1 MLPSAFLSA
10 FARTAAFAAAIAG
23 WAFLAPAGAFAAD
36 GSVSLEL
43 NKLEPQEAGCRA
55 YILLQN
61 GTQST
66 FEELRL
72 DIAVFDGDG
81 IVSKRL
87 AVEAAPLPVGKTS
100 LKLFTMTGVA
110 CDNVGRMLL
119 NNVLSCI
126 DQSGERGDCVAAL
139 EVSTRT
145 TAEFIK

>member
-1 MLPSAFLSA
+1 MRFSPLLSA
-10 FARTAAFAAAIAG
+10 AARYAACAAAIAG
-23 WAFLAPAGAFAAD
+23 WAIFTPATALAAD

-43 NKLEPQEAGCRA
+43 NKLEPQENGCRA

-61 GTQST
+61 GTQSN

-72 DIAVFDGDG
+72 DIAIFDTNG

-87 AVEAAPLPVGKTS
+87 AVDAAPLPVNKTS

-110 CDNVGRMLL
+110 CEDVGRMLL
-119 NNVLSCI
+119 NNVLSCA
-126 DQSGERGDCVAAL
+126 DQSGERADCVAAL

-145 TAEFIK
+145 TADFIK